1 MSSDESQLAV
11 LISLVVAGFLA
22 LLNHAT
28 VCGERHECL
37 RRGTCYSLS
46 SGGVLDYSCSFRT
59 TVTPT
64 GFALLNISD
73 QYATM
78 QSMDRGV
85 CAPGLRQQV
94 DVQTGDLQCVRKR
107 LYPVALNEEIGDPT
121 GESPHRRYCG
131 EWIDAGSRFAYGS
144 EKWAFY
150 DDGST
155 TAAIDDLVRAKGNAR
170 IATTDVAKFRT
181 ACRTMVASNSAGSS
195 AKQAYG
201 MLAPQLSADTLS
213 SALESVGYLA
223 SHYCD
228 TPALVGVSVRDNRF
242 VAKVAPGVL
251 IGAQDLRNAL
261 YVAGESREMRNQ
273 AQVFADAMIA
283 PELNLEGVT
292 EEQAT
297 LVVRGSHKG
306 TWIDGSIGPSFQIA
320 YDTINDPLERFASA
334 YVAQGKKRALMYLKG
349 VASVCALSARAVV
362 SAEEGNVLPVV
373 WGATPVVARPPTAA
387 ALGRLRETDRDLFST
402 HAEAMSNASVVRLS
416 SLSAIA
422 SATQSGAREACLDAA
437 RRIFPDDFDR
447 IAFNALITP
456 GMYSRLETVSST
468 LRQAMALTIT
478 DDLIGRTFDD
488 YADRQAAVDKVNAA
502 RVRIAGAPRGSWAGV
517 QREFRG
523 PEITSDDTAIAI
535 VLKQARAVY
544 LDRLLPVVSDLDVC
558 EHPALYDGA
567 SRNAYLLLGSTSA
580 CVMVLPGLVVPPF
593 ADERYDDA
601 SLYTRLGFVIAHEFA
616 HVTAYLSQWDLAYT
630 NAMLGDYR
638 EETHVEAIAD
648 LGASAALLRL
658 PFVNNETVCA
668 SVSQLFCGRVGW
680 AGLVEPG
687 DPPLRHPA
695 TNLRGDN
702 VCSFLRR
709 YFHQEGMPPH

>member
-1 MSSDESQLAV
+1 MPSDESQLAV

-28 VCGERHECL
+28 VCGERHECV

-59 TVTPT
+59 TVSPA

-73 QYATM
+73 QYETM

-94 DVQTGDLQCVRKR
+94 DALTGDLRCVRKR
-107 LYPVALNEEIGDPT
+107 LYPSALNEEIGDPD
-121 GESPHRRYCG
+121 GESHHRRYCG
-131 EWIDAGSRFAYGS
+131 RWIDAGSFAYGS
-144 EKWAFY
+144 EKWAFF
-150 DDGST
+150 DNGAT
-155 TAAIDDLVRAKGNAR
+155 EEAIDDVIRAKGNAR
-170 IATTDVAKFRT
+170 IATTDVAKFRST
-181 ACRTMVASNSAGSS
+181 CRTMVASNSAGSS

-201 MLAPQLSADTLS
+201 LLAPQLDADALS
-213 SALESVGYLA
+213 SALESVGFLA

-228 TPALVGVSVRDNRF
+228 APALVGIGVRDNRF
-242 VAKVAPGVL
+242 VAKASPGVL
-251 IGAQDLRNAL
+251 LDAQELRNAL
-261 YVAGESREMRNQ
+261 YVVGETREVRNQ
-273 AQVFADAMIA
+273 AQAFADAMFA
-283 PELNLEGVT
+283 PELTLEGVT
-292 EEQAT
+292 EAHAT
-297 LVVRGSHKG
+297 VLIRGSHKG
-306 TWIDGSIGPSFQIA
+306 TWIDSNIGASFQIA
-320 YDTINDPLERFASA
+320 YETVNEPLERFAAAYGAQSA
-334 YVAQGKKRALMYLKG
+334 QRSLAYLKG
-349 VASVCALSARAVV
+349 VAAVCALSARSVV
-362 SAEEGNVLPVV
+362 VAEEGNVLPQM
-373 WGATPVVARPPTAA
+373 WGVTVRPPTAA
-387 ALGRLRETDRDLFST
+387 ALGRLRETDRDLFAT
-402 HAEAMSNASVVRLS
+402 TADAMANASMVRLS

-422 SATQSGAREACLDAA
+422 SATPRGAREACLDAA

-447 IAFNALITP
+447 LAFNALITP
-456 GMYSRLETVSST
+456 SLYARLETVASSI
-468 LRQAMALTIT
+468 RQAVALTIT
-478 DDLIGRTFDD
+478 DDLIGRVFDD
-488 YADRQAAVDKVNAA
+488 YPDRQAAVDKVNAA

-517 QREFRG
+517 QREFRR
-523 PEITSDDTAIAI
+523 PEITSDDTAISI
-535 VLKQARAVY
+535 VLKQARAIY

-567 SRNAYLLLGSTSA
+567 ARNAYLLLGSTSA

-593 ADERYDDA
+593 ADERYDDP

-616 HVTAYLSQWDLAYT
+616 HVTAFLSQWDLAYT
-630 NAMLGDYR
+630 NQLLSDYR

-648 LGASAALLRL
+648 LGAATALLRL

-680 AGLVEPG
+680 AGLLRPG

-702 VCSFLRR
+702 VCSFLEQ